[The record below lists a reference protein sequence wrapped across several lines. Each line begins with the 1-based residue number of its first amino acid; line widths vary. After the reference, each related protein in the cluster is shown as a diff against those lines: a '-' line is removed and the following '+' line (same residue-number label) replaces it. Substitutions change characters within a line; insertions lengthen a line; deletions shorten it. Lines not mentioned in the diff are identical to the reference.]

1 MNSAPRKTSNR
12 GAVSPRFRGGWVL
25 SLLAILFWVGL
36 EWGLR
41 VAGVGV
47 PTSFFV
53 PAEIQSRKVWTENQ
67 FFGQRF
73 FPPRLARTPPCIV
86 FDREKQP
93 GTIRVFVLGESAAMG
108 DPLAEFGLA
117 RQVAC
122 LLKARYPG
130 RRFEVA
136 NAAMTAISSHGMVE
150 IAQEA
155 AHLEPDVFIV
165 YAGNNEVVGPYG
177 PGTVFGAFSG
187 SSWLTRARVWA
198 TRLRISQGL
207 MALQRHLTAQAGVEE
222 WEGLNLFAE
231 RRLQDEDERLVDVR
245 RQFRENI
252 RKVAAAAHGAGAET
266 LLCTVAVNL
275 RDFPP
280 LAGGSARGV
289 YRQAESQLAAGNVA
303 AANRQFQRAR
313 DLDELRVRADGA
325 MNGILRELG
334 SSGGPGLRLVDAE
347 RLFQEWGGG
356 LVPGNEA
363 FLDHVHFNFA
373 GNYSLA
379 LALAKAV
386 AELPALRE
394 ERAADWLS
402 LSECQ
407 NRLLYTVWSEL
418 DLTDLSLQR
427 VQKPPFKDQPDT
439 AARMQALSR
448 HREGLLR
455 SIQSVNLEELR
466 PVYREAMRENPDDW
480 NYPAGWG
487 AILLNGTAEQ
497 VQEAEGVLRE
507 ALALAPHRY
516 DHRAALALVLGL
528 LGRTAEGIQTLSGS
542 GGGAA
547 GLPALYLA
555 RTGRL
560 LARHG
565 RPMEAIAYLSEA
577 VRLDPGSV
585 RAELDLAACWIQTG
599 KREEA
604 ESALRRILKRHPNQ
618 PEAAEGLAALEKT
631 GGK

>member
-1 MNSAPRKTSNR
+1 M
-12 GAVSPRFRGGWVL
+12 
-25 SLLAILFWVGL
+25 LALLFWVGL

-53 PAEIQSRKVWTENQ
+53 PTEIQGRKVWTDNQ
-67 FFGQRF
+67 YFGQRF

-86 FDREKQP
+86 LDREKQP

-155 AHLEPDVFIV
+155 ARLQPDVFIV

-207 MALQRHLTAQAGVEE
+207 MALQRRLVAQAGVEE
-222 WEGLNLFAE
+222 WEGLNLFVDRHLSE
-231 RRLQDEDERLVDVR
+231 EDERLEDVR

-252 RKVAAAAHGAGAET
+252 RKVVELARGAGAET

-280 LAGGSARGV
+280 LAGRTARGV
-289 YRQAESQLAAGNVA
+289 YRHAESQLAAGNVA

-313 DLDELRVRADGA
+313 DLDELRVRMDGA
-325 MNGILRELG
+325 MNEILRELG
-334 SSGGPGLRLVDAE
+334 RTGGPGLRLVDAE

-386 AELPALRE
+386 AELPSLQE
-394 ERAADWLS
+394 EKEADWLS

-439 AARMQALSR
+439 AARVQALSR

-455 SIQSVNLEELR
+455 SIQSVSLDELR

-480 NYPAGWG
+480 NYPAAWG
-487 AILLNGTAEQ
+487 ALLFNGSAEQ
-497 VQEAEGVLRE
+497 VREAEEVLRT

-516 DHRAALALVLGL
+516 DHRAALALALGL
-528 LGRTAEGIQTLSGS
+528 MGRTGEGIQTLLGRE
-542 GGGAA
+542 GGG
-547 GLPALYLA
+547 GCLPALYLA

-565 RPMEAIAYLSEA
+565 RPMEAIAYFSEA
-577 VRLDPGSV
+577 VRLDPGLV

-599 KREEA
+599 KRAEA

>member
-1 MNSAPRKTSNR
+1 M
-12 GAVSPRFRGGWVL
+12 
-25 SLLAILFWVGL
+25 LALLFWVGL

-41 VAGVGV
+41 LAGVGV
-47 PTSFFV
+47 PSSFFV
-53 PAEIQSRKVWTENQ
+53 PAEIQGRKVWTDNQ
-67 FFGQRF
+67 FFGYRF
-73 FPPRLARTPPCIV
+73 FPPRMARTPSCIV
-86 FDREKQP
+86 FDREKKP

-117 RQVAC
+117 RQVSC

-130 RRFEVA
+130 RRFEVV
-136 NAAMTAISSHGMVE
+136 NAAMTAISSHVMVE

-155 AHLEPDVFIV
+155 ARLQPDAFIV

-187 SSWLTRARVWA
+187 SSWLTRVRVWA
-198 TRLRISQGL
+198 TGLRISQGL
-207 MALQRHLTAQAGVEE
+207 QALQRRLVAQAGVEE

-231 RRLQDEDERLVDVR
+231 RRLAEEDARLGDVR

-252 RKVAAAAHGAGAET
+252 RKVAAAARGVGAET

-280 LAGGSARGV
+280 LAGEAARGV
-289 YRQAESQLAAGNVA
+289 YRQAESQLAAGDVD

-313 DLDELRVRADGA
+313 NLDELRVRTDGE
-325 MNGILRELG
+325 MNEILRG
-334 SSGGPGLRLVDAE
+334 MGTSGGPGIRLVDAE
-347 RLFQEWGGG
+347 RLFQESGGG

-379 LALAKAV
+379 LALAKAL
-386 AELPALRE
+386 AELPALRGE
-394 ERAADWLS
+394 EKAADWLS

-407 NRLLYTVWSEL
+407 GRLLYTVWSEL

-439 AARMQALSR
+439 AARVQALMR

-455 SIQSVNLEELR
+455 SIQSVNLDELR
-466 PVYREAMRENPDDW
+466 LAYHEAMRENPDDW

-487 AILLNGTAEQ
+487 AVLFNGSTEQ
-497 VQEAEGVLRE
+497 VQEAEGVLRK

-516 DHRAALALVLGL
+516 DHRAALALALGL
-528 LGRTAEGIQTLSGS
+528 MGRTGEGIQTLVGS
-542 GGGAA
+542 RGGNDC
-547 GLPALYLA
+547 LPALYLA

-565 RPMEAIAYLSEA
+565 RPMEAIGYLSEA
-577 VRLDPGSV
+577 VRLDSGSV

-599 KREEA
+599 NRAEA
-604 ESALRRILKRHPNQ
+604 EGALRRILKRHPRQ
-618 PEAAEGLAALEKT
+618 TEALEGLAALEKA